1 MKTPHSEPLHRVT
14 IVPRGGALGMTMW
27 LPSDDKMHQLRSEML
42 DQLVVAMGGALRRTN
57 RFW

>member
-1 MKTPHSEPLHRVT
+1 MT

-42 DQLVVAMGGALRRTN
+42 DQLVVAMGGAAPNKSFLVM
-57 RFW
+57 